1 MKPLERFSLIGIVAV
16 LPAAAILGYEA
27 ARPALPAA
35 IALGVLAAAI
45 VAAAIHRL
53 LRGFDPLAPSA
64 EMARRERE
72 LLQAK
77 NAAEAA
83 SRAKTEFLAVVSHEV
98 RTPLN
103 AVIGFSEM
111 LRDGYAGP
119 VDAKQREY
127 LEDILVSARHL
138 LRLMG
143 DMLDMSA
150 IEAGRIAVRP
160 ALLPLRGEIEA
171 SAALVKARAKAADL
185 GLVIEVAADAPPL
198 WGDRTR
204 FRQIMLNL
212 LSNAI
217 KFTPPGGT
225 VTVHAEG
232 REDEIVVA
240 VSDTGIGMCEQ
251 DIPRA
256 LEPFR
261 QIDNAMSRQY
271 EGVGLGLPLAKNLT
285 ELQGGRLE
293 MKSTLG
299 RGTTVTL
306 HFPRAPVGA
315 LARSPAPLGSYG

>member
-1 MKPLERFSLIGIVAV
+1 MKPQERLLLLGIVAV

-27 ARPALPAA
+27 ARPALPVA
-35 IALGVLAAAI
+35 IALGALAAAV

-53 LRGFDPLAPSA
+53 SRASDPLGPTL
-64 EMARRERE
+64 EMAQRERE

-83 SRAKTEFLAVVSHEV
+83 SRAKSEFLAIVSHEL

-111 LRDGYAGP
+111 LRGGYAGQI
-119 VDAKQREY
+119 DAKQREY
-127 LEDILVSARHL
+127 LDDILVSARHL

-160 ALLPLRGEIEA
+160 VLLALRAEIEA
-171 SAALVKARAKAADL
+171 SAALLKARAQAADL
-185 GLVIEVAADAPPL
+185 ALVIEVAADVPLL

-204 FRQIMLNL
+204 FRQIVTNL

-225 VTVHAEG
+225 VAIRAES
-232 REDEIVVA
+232 RKDEIVIA
-240 VSDTGIGMCEQ
+240 VSDTGIGISEENV
-251 DIPRA
+251 PRA

-261 QIDNAMSRQY
+261 QIDNAMSRQH
-271 EGVGLGLPLAKNLT
+271 EGVGLGLPLAKSLT

-293 MKSTLG
+293 LKSRSG

-306 HFPRAPVGA
+306 YFPRTPAGA
-315 LARSPAPLGSYG
+315 HAQAPLGSYG